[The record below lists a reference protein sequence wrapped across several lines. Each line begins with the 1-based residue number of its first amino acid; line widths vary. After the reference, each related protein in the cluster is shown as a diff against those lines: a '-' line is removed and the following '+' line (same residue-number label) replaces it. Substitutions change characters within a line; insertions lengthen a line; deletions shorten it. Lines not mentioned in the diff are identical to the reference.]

1 MAQLIFDESTMID
14 GNIFQYESRLKSS
27 MNKYIEGG
35 AMFVDYFVQDENS
48 STVDRGLQDI
58 EQLFGSK
65 APLRYN
71 EIEDFPLYGFNQLKP
86 EGTDEQQIED
96 FNVNGEC
103 VVLPSTIVPK
113 PYDFFI
119 IKHLRMNGLFMVTN
133 VEYDSMKAEGYY
145 KITYRLQSTSH
156 ETIQSLRQ
164 KVLQKYQMDL
174 NSIGTGVNPIVKQE
188 DAVLK
193 SRINQMTSKM
203 IEAYRGMFYNE
214 RHNCF
219 LFRDPETGM
228 DVFDMCGN
236 EFMAKYALMN
246 YPNSPTV
253 IVLNDKL
260 REPQFLRYYTNSV
273 YNWLELGAPLRMLS
287 RFPYFTLDVSGYLY
301 SSFVQWGDLDTHVI
315 YPLSN
320 SERGSETTLTFFNDE
335 QFRAFLDPDQPAFA
349 NEYDL
354 LMWKYIN
361 KQSSL
366 SINDISLY
374 LGDALLSSV
383 NHRDVFLYTPIIIY
397 IIRQILRMQ

>member
-1 MAQLIFDESTMID
+1 MAQLIFDESTLID

-27 MNKYIEGG
+27 LNKYVEGG

-58 EQLFGSK
+58 EELFGNK

-71 EIEDFPLYGFNQLKP
+71 EIENFPLYGFNQLKP

-119 IKHLRMNGLFMVTN
+119 IKHLRMNGLFMITN

-145 KITYRLQSTSH
+145 KISYRLQSTSH

-164 KVLQKYQMDL
+164 KVLNVYQMDL

-188 DAVLK
+188 DAILK
-193 SRINQMTSKM
+193 SRINQMTYKM
-203 IEAYRGMFYNE
+203 IESYRGMFYNE
-214 RHNCF
+214 KHNCF

-246 YPNSPTV
+246 YPNSPMV
-253 IVLNDKL
+253 IVLNEKL
-260 REPQFLRYYTNSV
+260 HEPQFLRYYTNSV
-273 YNWLELGAPLRMLS
+273 YNWLELGAPLRLLS

-320 SERGSETTLTFFNDE
+320 QERGSETTLTWFSDE
-335 QFRAFLDPDQPAFA
+335 QFRTFLDPEQPAFA

-354 LMWKYIN
+354 LIWKYIN
-361 KQSSL
+361 KHD
-366 SINDISLY
+366 SISIKDISLY
-374 LGDALLSSV
+374 IGDALISSV
-383 NHRDVFLYTPIIIY
+383 NHRDIFLYTPIIIY
-397 IIRQILRMQ
+397 IIRQILQMQ

>member
-71 EIEDFPLYGFNQLKP
+71 EIENFPLYGFNQLKP

-119 IKHLRMNGLFMVTN
+119 IKHLRMNGLFMITN

-145 KITYRLQSTSH
+145 KITYRLHSTTH

-174 NSIGTGVNPIVKQE
+174 NSIGTGLNPIVKQE

-246 YPNSPTV
+246 YPNSPMV

-320 SERGSETTLTFFNDE
+320 SERGSETTLTFFSDE
-335 QFRAFLDPDQPAFA
+335 QFRAFLDSEQPAFA

>member
-1 MAQLIFDESTMID
+1 MAQLIFDESTLID

-27 MNKYIEGG
+27 LNKYVEGG

-58 EQLFGSK
+58 EELFGNK

-71 EIEDFPLYGFNQLKP
+71 EIENFPLYGFNQLKP

-119 IKHLRMNGLFMVTN
+119 IKHLRMNGLFMITN

-145 KITYRLQSTSH
+145 KISYRLQSTSH

-164 KVLQKYQMDL
+164 KVLNVYQMDL

-188 DAVLK
+188 DAILK
-193 SRINQMTSKM
+193 SRINQMTYKM
-203 IEAYRGMFYNE
+203 IESYRGMFYNE
-214 RHNCF
+214 KHNCF

-246 YPNSPTV
+246 YPNSPMV
-253 IVLNDKL
+253 IVLNEKL
-260 REPQFLRYYTNSV
+260 HEPQFLRYYTNSV
-273 YNWLELGAPLRMLS
+273 YNWLELGAPLRLLS

-301 SSFVQWGDLDTHVI
+301 SSFVQWGDIDTHVI

-320 SERGSETTLTFFNDE
+320 QERGSETTLTWFSDE
-335 QFRAFLDPDQPAFA
+335 QFRTFLDPEQPAFA

-354 LMWKYIN
+354 LIWKYIN
-361 KQSSL
+361 KHD
-366 SINDISLY
+366 SISIKDISLY
-374 LGDALLSSV
+374 IGDALISSV
-383 NHRDVFLYTPIIIY
+383 NHRDIFLYTPIIIY
-397 IIRQILRMQ
+397 IIRQILQMQ